1 MNTCTKFILALCVS
15 LLSTSLVAQIPVS
28 DIFNI
33 VINNIC
39 IIRTLPA
46 TTITMNMTVPQAGK
60 PVATVVNANTYL
72 QLTSIAPLNETRKVS
87 TIISTGTRPSG
98 TTLTLAVSPCTSGA
112 GALGNTYTIVLTMES
127 SQTIIDGIGS
137 CYTGIATANGYKMTY
152 TWAADIPNY
161 SLINATS
168 GSNPITITH
177 TISLASEDSPWIDP
191 LLPSR

>member
-1 MNTCTKFILALCVS
+1 MKTHKKFILALCVS
-15 LLSTSLVAQIPVS
+15 LLSMSLAAQIPVS
-28 DIFNI
+28 DIFDV
-33 VINNIC
+33 VIKSIF

-60 PVATVVNANTYL
+60 PVADVVSAPSYL

-87 TIISTGTRPSG
+87 TIISTGTKPRG
-98 TTLTLAVSPCTSGA
+98 TTLTLAVSPCTTGA
-112 GALGNTYTIVLTMES
+112 GTLGNTYTVVLTTAS

-137 CYTGIATANGYKMTY
+137 CYTGTATADGYKMIY

-177 TISLASEDSPWIDP
+177 TISLASGDSPWIDP
-191 LLPSR
+191 EGW